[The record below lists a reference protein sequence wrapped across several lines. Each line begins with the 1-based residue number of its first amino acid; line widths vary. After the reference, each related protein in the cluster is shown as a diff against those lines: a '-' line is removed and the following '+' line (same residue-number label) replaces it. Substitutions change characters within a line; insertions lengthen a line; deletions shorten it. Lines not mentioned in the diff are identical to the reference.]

1 MAMKN
6 DWIPLLEAILK
17 DDSYSKAEDKL
28 RSYAIQANH
37 KELMKHHPM
46 LFIYCC
52 ASNGNVDEC
61 IRLLATMSE
70 FYNFESP
77 KVSSEA
83 IYELIKFV
91 KIQTE
96 TNSILK
102 VIYEA
107 ESKYLDVIKA
117 VPVLFF
123 KASVD
128 KGAFDIEQL
137 SKLLKVRDRMQSNDM
152 NEHDAAVSVGSL
164 LVDKY
169 VKPHLKNS

>member
-1 MAMKN
+1 MNN

-17 DDSYSKAEDKL
+17 DDSHSKSEDKL
-28 RSYAIQANH
+28 RSYAGQASY
-37 KELMKHHPM
+37 KDFMSHHPM

-70 FYNFESP
+70 LCNFETP
-77 KVSSEA
+77 KVSSED
-83 IYELIKFV
+83 IYEVIKFV
-91 KIQTE
+91 ITKSE
-96 TNSILK
+96 SNPILK

-107 ESKYLDVIKA
+107 ESKYLEVIKA

-137 SKLLKVRDRMQSNDM
+137 RKLLNVRDRMQSNDM
-152 NEHDAAVSVGSL
+152 NEHDAAVNVGSL

-169 VKPHLKNS
+169 VKPHLKNTS